1 MKLKMCSVAIALSA
15 LFAQPF
21 NRAYPIGVSRTNRRI
36 ATLMVHTSPL
46 DQAGT
51 GDAGGM
57 NIYVCEAAQ
66 NMAAMGVEVD
76 IFTRRTNTEV
86 ADIVEVSPGVRVI
99 QLNVGPI
106 SGVTKEQLPTF
117 IPALAEEF
125 KKALVA
131 THYDVIHSHY
141 WISGKVA
148 MPVAKELNIPL
159 VHTMHTMARVKNL
172 NLAEGEMPEPMIRV
186 QGETQVVAA
195 ADSLIA
201 NTDAEA
207 ASLVSLY
214 EACPDNVSV
223 VSPGV
228 NLKVFTAGAGKA
240 AAREFVGLPRD
251 AHIITFVGRI
261 QPHKGPEVLI
271 RAVAEMV
278 QHSPHLRAKLVTN
291 IIGGASGANQSEVE
305 RLKELTSW
313 LGIDDVVRFAPPVA
327 RQDLPQWYRAADLIC
342 VPSYS
347 ESFGLVA
354 LEAQACGTPVV
365 ATAVGGLRTAVA
377 DGISGVLVDGHD
389 PRAWSSVLARLIQ
402 EPQRRVLL
410 SMGAVEHA
418 SHFGWD
424 ATSRGTLDIYDR
436 VLSARSDAQ
445 KNIG

>member
-1 MKLKMCSVAIALSA
+1 MTS
-15 LFAQPF
+15 
-21 NRAYPIGVSRTNRRI
+21 RRI

-57 NIYVCEAAQ
+57 NIYVVEAAQ
-66 NMAAMGVEVD
+66 NMAAQGVQVD
-76 IFTRRTNTEV
+76 IFTRRNNAEV
-86 ADIVEVSPGVRVI
+86 ADIVEFAPGVRVI
-99 QLNVGPI
+99 QLNVGPV
-106 SGVTKEQLPTF
+106 SGVTKEQLPTL
-117 IPALAEEF
+117 IPELSQAFKVALSQDQ
-125 KKALVA
+125 
-131 THYDVIHSHY
+131 YDVIHSHY

-172 NLAEGEMPEPMIRV
+172 NLAEGEIPEPMIRV
-186 QGETQVVAA
+186 QGETQIVAA
-195 ADSLIA
+195 ADALVA

-207 ASLVSLY
+207 ASLVALY
-214 EACPDNVSV
+214 EACPDDVLV

-228 NLKVFTAGAGKA
+228 NLKVFTPGPGRAKS
-240 AAREFVGLPRD
+240 REILGQD
-251 AHIITFVGRI
+251 KSAQIISFVGRI

-271 RAVAEMV
+271 RAISELVS
-278 QHSPHLRAKLVTN
+278 HSQHLRAKLIVN
-291 IIGGASGANQSEVE
+291 IVGGASGANQSEVE

-313 LGIDDVVRFAPPVA
+313 LNIDDVVRFAPPVP
-327 RQDLPQWYRAADLIC
+327 REELPNWYRASDLVC

-377 DGISGVLVDGHD
+377 DGISGVLVDGHN
-389 PRAWSSVLARLIQ
+389 PRAWSSVLARLLQ

-436 VLSARSDAQ
+436 VLSARKDAK

>member
-1 MKLKMCSVAIALSA
+1 MNGRVA
-15 LFAQPF
+15 
-21 NRAYPIGVSRTNRRI
+21 V
-36 ATLMVHTSPL
+36 LMVHTSPL
-46 DQAGT
+46 EQPGI

-57 NIYVCEAAQ
+57 NIYVVESAQ
-66 NMAAMGVEVD
+66 RMAAMGVAVD
-76 IFTRRTNTEV
+76 IFTRRTHASETET
-86 ADIVEVSPGVRVI
+86 VEISPGVRVRYFDCGHGS
-99 QLNVGPI
+99 L
-106 SGVTKEQLPTF
+106 TKEQLPAH
-117 IPALAEEF
+117 IAGLSKEF
-125 KKALVA
+125 LRLLKDEN
-131 THYDVIHSHY
+131 YDAIHSHY

-148 MPVAKELNIPL
+148 MPAAKELGIPL

-172 NLAEGEMPEPMIRV
+172 NLAEGETPEPMIRV

-195 ADSLIA
+195 ANALVA

-214 EACPDNVSV
+214 DACPDIVHV

-228 NLKVFTAGAGKA
+228 DLYTFTPGQGRS
-240 AAREFVGLPRD
+240 AARTIVGLPQE
-251 AHIITFVGRI
+251 ALVVSFVGRI

-271 RAVAEMV
+271 RATSELVK
-278 QHSPHLRAKLVTN
+278 HSPLLRHKLIVN
-291 IIGGASGANQSEVE
+291 VMGGASGANTEEVD
-305 RLKELTSW
+305 RLKELATW
-313 LGIDDVVRFAPPVA
+313 LGIDDVVRFSPPVPRA
-327 RQDLPQWYRAADLIC
+327 DLAQWYRAADLVV

-389 PRAWSSVLARLIQ
+389 PKAWSSVIARLLQ

-410 SMGAVEHA
+410 SMGAIEHA

-424 ATSRGTLDIYDR
+424 ATARGTLDIYDQVITESR
-436 VLSARSDAQ
+436 KSLEA
-445 KNIG
+445 

>member
-1 MKLKMCSVAIALSA
+1 
-15 LFAQPF
+15 
-21 NRAYPIGVSRTNRRI
+21 
-36 ATLMVHTSPL
+36 MVHTSPL
-46 DQAGT
+46 DQPGI

-57 NIYVCEAAQ
+57 NIYVVEAAQ
-66 NMAAMGVEVD
+66 RMAAMGVEVD
-76 IFTRRTNTEV
+76 IFTRRTNPDQAE
-86 ADIVEVSPGVRVI
+86 IVEISKGVRVRHFACGHGA
-99 QLNVGPI
+99 L
-106 SGVTKEQLPTF
+106 TKEELPAHINGLSKEF
-117 IPALAEEF
+117 LRIIEEEN
-125 KKALVA
+125 
-131 THYDVIHSHY
+131 YDVIHSHY

-148 MPVAKELNIPL
+148 MAASKELGIPL

-172 NLAEGEMPEPMIRV
+172 NLAEGESPEPMIRV

-195 ADSLIA
+195 AQALIA

-214 EACPDNVSV
+214 DACPDIVHV
-223 VSPGV
+223 VTPGV
-228 NLKVFTAGAGKA
+228 DLYTFTPGGGKV
-240 AAREFVGLPRD
+240 AAREFAGID
-251 AHIITFVGRI
+251 ADALVVSFVGRI

-271 RAVAEMV
+271 RATAELV
-278 QHSPHLRAKLVTN
+278 KHSPHLRPKLVVN
-291 IIGGASGANQSEVE
+291 VIGGASGANTEEVE
-305 RLKELTSW
+305 RLKELTTW
-313 LGIDDVVRFAPPVA
+313 LGIDDVVNFMPPTPRA
-327 RQDLPQWYRAADLIC
+327 DLPQWYRAADLVC

-389 PRAWSSVLARLIQ
+389 AKAWSSVIARLLL

-410 SMGAVEHA
+410 SMGAIEHA

-436 VLSARSDAQ
+436 VLSARAEVK

>member
-1 MKLKMCSVAIALSA
+1 
-15 LFAQPF
+15 
-21 NRAYPIGVSRTNRRI
+21 
-36 ATLMVHTSPL
+36 MVHTSPL
-46 DQAGT
+46 DQPGA

-57 NIYVCEAAQ
+57 NIYVVESAER
-66 NMAAMGVEVD
+66 MAAMGVSVD
-76 IFTRRTNTEV
+76 IFTRRHSPDLP
-86 ADIVEVSPGVRVI
+86 DIVELSPGVRVRH
-99 QLNVGPI
+99 LNIGAN
-106 SGVTKEQLPTF
+106 SATKEEL
-117 IPALAEEF
+117 PALIPNLSDAFSAVLEGE
-125 KKALVA
+125 K
-131 THYDVIHSHY
+131 YDVIHSHY

-148 MPVAKELNIPL
+148 MPAAKKFGIPL
-159 VHTMHTMARVKNL
+159 AHTMHTMARVKNM
-172 NLAEGEMPEPMIRV
+172 NLAEGERPEPMIRV

-195 ADSLIA
+195 ADALIA

-228 NLKVFTAGAGKA
+228 DLYTFTAGSGRK
-240 AAREFVGLPRD
+240 AAREAVGLPQD
-251 AHIITFVGRI
+251 AHILAFVGRI

-271 RAVAEMV
+271 RAVAEMLN
-278 QHSPHLRAKLVTN
+278 HSPHLRTKLITV
-291 IIGGASGANQSEVE
+291 IMGGASGSGLGEVE
-305 RLKELTSW
+305 RLKDLASW
-313 LGIDDVVRFAPPVA
+313 LNISDVVRFENPVPRA
-327 RQDLPQWYRAADLIC
+327 QIPQWYRAADLVC

-389 PRAWSSVLARLIQ
+389 PRAWSSILARLIQ

-410 SMGAVEHA
+410 SMGAIEHA

-424 ATSRGTLDIYDR
+424 ATARGTLDIYD
-436 VLSARSDAQ
+436 LIIATSASAR
-445 KNIG
+445 KIIG

>member
-1 MKLKMCSVAIALSA
+1 MS
-15 LFAQPF
+15 
-21 NRAYPIGVSRTNRRI
+21 GRI
-36 ATLMVHTSPL
+36 AVLMVHTSPL
-46 DQAGT
+46 EQPGI

-57 NIYVCEAAQ
+57 NIYVVESAQ
-66 NMAAMGVEVD
+66 RMAAMGVSVD
-76 IFTRRTNTEV
+76 IFTRRTHTSET
-86 ADIVEVSPGVRVI
+86 ATVEISPGVRVRYFDCGHGT
-99 QLNVGPI
+99 L
-106 SGVTKEQLPTF
+106 SKEQLPAH
-117 IPALAEEF
+117 IAGLSKEF
-125 KKALVA
+125 LRLVKDEK
-131 THYDVIHSHY
+131 YDAIHSHY

-148 MPVAKELNIPL
+148 MPAAKSLGIPL

-172 NLAEGEMPEPMIRV
+172 NLAEGESPEPMIRV

-195 ADSLIA
+195 ANALVA

-214 EACPDNVSV
+214 DACPDIVHV

-228 NLKVFTAGAGKA
+228 DLYTFTPGQGRS
-240 AAREFVGLPRD
+240 AARVIVDVPLD
-251 AHIITFVGRI
+251 SLVVSFVGRI

-271 RAVAEMV
+271 RATSELVK
-278 QHSPHLRAKLVTN
+278 HSPLLRHKLIVN
-291 IIGGASGANQSEVE
+291 IIGGASGANTEEVD
-305 RLKELTSW
+305 RLKELATW
-313 LGIDDVVRFAPPVA
+313 LAIDDVVRFAPPVA
-327 RQDLPQWYRAADLIC
+327 RGDLAQWYRAADLVV

-389 PRAWSSVLARLIQ
+389 PKAWSSVISRLLQ

-410 SMGAVEHA
+410 SMGAIEHA

-424 ATSRGTLDIYDR
+424 ATARGTLDIYDQVITQTR
-436 VLSARSDAQ
+436 KSLEA
-445 KNIG
+445 

>member
-1 MKLKMCSVAIALSA
+1 MS
-15 LFAQPF
+15 
-21 NRAYPIGVSRTNRRI
+21 GRI
-36 ATLMVHTSPL
+36 AVLMVHTSPL
-46 DQAGT
+46 EQPGI

-57 NIYVCEAAQ
+57 NIYVVESAQ
-66 NMAAMGVEVD
+66 RMAAMGVSVD
-76 IFTRRTNTEV
+76 VFTRRTHPSETE
-86 ADIVEVSPGVRVI
+86 IVEISPGVRVRYFDCGHGS
-99 QLNVGPI
+99 L
-106 SGVTKEQLPTF
+106 TKEQLPAH
-117 IPALAEEF
+117 IAGLSKEF
-125 KKALVA
+125 LRIVRDEK
-131 THYDVIHSHY
+131 YDAIHSHY

-148 MPVAKELNIPL
+148 MPAAKELGIPL

-172 NLAEGEMPEPMIRV
+172 NLAEGETPEPMIRV

-195 ADSLIA
+195 ANALVA

-214 EACPDNVSV
+214 DACPDIVHV

-228 NLKVFTAGAGKA
+228 DLYTFTPGQGRS
-240 AAREFVGLPRD
+240 AAREVVGLPHE
-251 AHIITFVGRI
+251 ALVVTFVGRI

-271 RAVAEMV
+271 RATSELVK
-278 QHSPHLRAKLVTN
+278 HSPLLRHKLVVN
-291 IIGGASGANQSEVE
+291 IIGGASGANTEEVD
-305 RLKELTSW
+305 RLKELATW
-313 LGIDDVVRFAPPVA
+313 LAIDDVVRFAPPVPRA
-327 RQDLPQWYRAADLIC
+327 DLAQWYRAADLVV

-389 PRAWSSVLARLIQ
+389 PKAWSSVISRLLQ

-410 SMGAVEHA
+410 SMGAIEHA

-424 ATSRGTLDIYDR
+424 ATARGTLDIYDQVITESR
-436 VLSARSDAQ
+436 KSLEA
-445 KNIG
+445 

>member
-1 MKLKMCSVAIALSA
+1 M
-15 LFAQPF
+15 
-21 NRAYPIGVSRTNRRI
+21 NGHI

-46 DQAGT
+46 DQPGI

-57 NIYVCEAAQ
+57 NIYVLESAQ
-66 NMAAMGVEVD
+66 RMAAMGVRVD
-76 IFTRRTNTEV
+76 IFTRRTDS
-86 ADIVEVSPGVRVI
+86 AQPDIVEISPGVRVRHFDCGHGT
-99 QLNVGPI
+99 L
-106 SGVTKEQLPTF
+106 TKEQLP
-117 IPALAEEF
+117 IHISGLSQEF
-125 KKALVA
+125 SRIMR
-131 THYDVIHSHY
+131 TENYDVIHSHY
-141 WISGKVA
+141 WLSGKVA
-148 MPVAKELNIPL
+148 MPAAKELGIPL

-172 NLAEGEMPEPMIRV
+172 NLAEGETPEPMIRV

-195 ADSLIA
+195 ANALIA
-201 NTDAEA
+201 NTDAEG

-214 EACPDNVSV
+214 DACPDTVHV

-228 NLKVFTAGAGKA
+228 DLYTFTPGES
-240 AAREFVGLPRD
+240 RSVSRD
-251 AHIITFVGRI
+251 QIGQPQDALVVSFVGRI

-271 RAVAEMV
+271 RATSELVK
-278 QHSPHLRAKLVTN
+278 HTPLLRHKLIVN
-291 IIGGASGANQSEVE
+291 IVGGASGANTEEVD
-305 RLKELTSW
+305 RLKELTTW
-313 LGIDDVVRFAPPVA
+313 LAIDDVVRFTPPVP
-327 RQDLPQWYRAADLIC
+327 REELPQWYRAADLVI

-389 PRAWSSVLARLIQ
+389 PKAWSSVISRLLQ

-424 ATSRGTLDIYDR
+424 VTARGTLDVYDL
-436 VLSARSDAQ
+436 VISDLRKSLEA
-445 KNIG
+445 

>member
-1 MKLKMCSVAIALSA
+1 MTS
-15 LFAQPF
+15 
-21 NRAYPIGVSRTNRRI
+21 RRI

-46 DQAGT
+46 DQAGA

-66 NMAAMGVEVD
+66 NMAAMGVKVD
-76 IFTRRTNTEV
+76 IFTRRTNNEV
-86 ADIVEVSPGVRVI
+86 ADVVEVAPGVRVI
-99 QLNVGPI
+99 QLNVGPV
-106 SGVTKEQLPTF
+106 SGVTKELLPKL
-117 IPALAEEF
+117 IPDLSAAFKEAL
-125 KKALVA
+125 LA
-131 THYDVIHSHY
+131 TRYDIIHSHY

-148 MPVAKELNIPL
+148 MPVAKELGIPL

-172 NLAEGEMPEPMIRV
+172 NLAEGEVPEPMIRV

-195 ADSLIA
+195 ADALIA

-214 EACPDNVSV
+214 EACPDNVLV

-228 NLKVFTAGAGKA
+228 NLKVFTPGAGRM
-240 AAREFVGLPRD
+240 AAREVLD
-251 AHIITFVGRI
+251 IDKSAHVISFVGRI

-271 RAVAEMV
+271 RSIAELV
-278 QHSPHLRAKLVTN
+278 SHSPHLRTKLITN

-305 RLKELTSW
+305 RLKELTTW
-313 LGIDDVVRFAPPVA
+313 LGIDDVVRFAPPVP
-327 RQDLPQWYRAADLIC
+327 REELPQWYRASDLVC

-389 PRAWSSVLARLIQ
+389 PRAWSSVLARLLQ

-410 SMGAVEHA
+410 SMGAIEHA

-436 VLSARSDAQ
+436 VLSARTEQA

>member
-1 MKLKMCSVAIALSA
+1 
-15 LFAQPF
+15 
-21 NRAYPIGVSRTNRRI
+21 
-36 ATLMVHTSPL
+36 MVHTSPL
-46 DQAGT
+46 DQPGA

-57 NIYVCEAAQ
+57 NIYVVESAER
-66 NMAAMGVEVD
+66 MAAMGVSVD
-76 IFTRRTNTEV
+76 IFTRRHNPDLP
-86 ADIVEVSPGVRVI
+86 DIVELSSGVRVRH
-99 QLNVGPI
+99 LNIGAC
-106 SGVTKEQLPTF
+106 SATKEEL
-117 IPALAEEF
+117 PALIPNLTDAFSTVLENE
-125 KKALVA
+125 KYNVL
-131 THYDVIHSHY
+131 HSHY

-148 MPVAKELNIPL
+148 MPVAKKFGIPL
-159 VHTMHTMARVKNL
+159 AHTMHTMARVKNM
-172 NLAEGEMPEPMIRV
+172 NLAEGERPEPMIRV

-195 ADSLIA
+195 ANALIA

-228 NLKVFTAGAGKA
+228 DLYTFTAGNGRK
-240 AAREFVGLPRD
+240 AAREDVGLPQD
-251 AHIITFVGRI
+251 AHILAFVGRI

-271 RAVAEMV
+271 RAVAEMLN
-278 QHSPHLRAKLVTN
+278 HSPHLRTKLITV
-291 IIGGASGANQSEVE
+291 IMGGASGSGLGEVE
-305 RLKELTSW
+305 RLKDLASW
-313 LGIDDVVRFAPPVA
+313 LNISDVVRFENPVPRA
-327 RQDLPQWYRAADLIC
+327 QLPQWYRAADLVC

-410 SMGAVEHA
+410 SMGAIEHA

-424 ATSRGTLDIYDR
+424 ATARGTLDIYDR
-436 VLSARSDAQ
+436 IIATSASAR
-445 KNIG
+445 KIIG

>member
-1 MKLKMCSVAIALSA
+1 MS
-15 LFAQPF
+15 
-21 NRAYPIGVSRTNRRI
+21 GRI
-36 ATLMVHTSPL
+36 AVLMVHTSPL
-46 DQAGT
+46 EQPGI

-57 NIYVCEAAQ
+57 NIYVVESAQ
-66 NMAAMGVEVD
+66 RMAAMGVSVD
-76 IFTRRTNTEV
+76 IFTRRTHATETE
-86 ADIVEVSPGVRVI
+86 IVEISPGVRVRYFDCGHGT
-99 QLNVGPI
+99 L
-106 SGVTKEQLPTF
+106 TKEQLPAH
-117 IPALAEEF
+117 IAGLSKEF
-125 KKALVA
+125 LRLMKDEN
-131 THYDVIHSHY
+131 YDAIHSHY

-148 MPVAKELNIPL
+148 MPAAKELGLPL

-172 NLAEGEMPEPMIRV
+172 NLAEGETPEPMIRV

-195 ADSLIA
+195 ANALVA

-214 EACPDNVSV
+214 DACPDIVHV

-228 NLKVFTAGAGKA
+228 DLYTFTPGQGRS
-240 AAREFVGLPRD
+240 AARDVVGLPHE
-251 AHIITFVGRI
+251 ALVVTFVGRI

-271 RAVAEMV
+271 RATSELGK
-278 QHSPHLRAKLVTN
+278 HSPLLRHKLIVN
-291 IIGGASGANQSEVE
+291 IIGGASGANTEEVD
-305 RLKELTSW
+305 RLKELATW
-313 LGIDDVVRFAPPVA
+313 LAIDDVVRFSPPVPRA
-327 RQDLPQWYRAADLIC
+327 DLAQWYRAADLVV

-389 PRAWSSVLARLIQ
+389 PKAWSSVIVRLLQ

-410 SMGAVEHA
+410 SMGAIEHA

-424 ATSRGTLDIYDR
+424 ATARGTLDIYDQVITQNR
-436 VLSARSDAQ
+436 KSLEA
-445 KNIG
+445 